1 MERFVIILLL
11 GCAIFVAGKTDGR
24 TFVDK
29 TLWLKEFHEI
39 PSKHIYLTAPLRF
52 GKTTN
57 MEMMKEFFSITNNE
71 KQTRDLFEDTLIN
84 SKENTFFNAYF
95 RKYPVMHLNFQPLL
109 STTNKLT
116 FRENMCKIFTDVRNN
131 TDPTLFLLTT
141 EKKIAKL
148 RKLNKACTEKFEF
161 EKFTINYTKALYKH
175 YGRKII
181 VLIDEMDALTRAILK
196 RNIKEQNET
205 VLEFKL
211 ILQKWLESNEHIE
224 KTFSV
229 GSVSTTHLTHM
240 DPYPDCIEKVVFND
254 NERYAKYFGF
264 SDKEVEDLLEK
275 ASLTDKLQR
284 FKSYYDGYGV
294 AYSDLRVYNT
304 ISPIEFIKY
313 RKFAPYW
320 SESVD
325 PLKNDFQGLFS
336 RPEIGSLVE
345 KAIFWDMNELPE
357 LEHLQHPIGKD
368 VFHTIRGNAIVASKD
383 VVAAGDI
390 LFDYLKESGYL
401 GDAGYSGLLVATNQD
416 AAFALGTTLA
426 RDSNYYQ
433 NARNISSSAKTRLVE
448 ALKNLAT
455 SKETMKE
462 LAGAVHGLF
471 QPACSLVTDER
482 VSFAGPIFTILAY
495 EDPEVFETVLSPL
508 RVGDQPNRPDVVL
521 VRKDSVAFV
530 LTLRRGKS
538 AREAAEAALN
548 SEYERIFEEDLRG
561 VEIESKIFVGLNLD
575 VDCGVSIGFGEDGIQ
590 VNEIKDGKQSNR

>member
-1 MERFVIILLL
+1 
-11 GCAIFVAGKTDGR
+11 
-24 TFVDK
+24 
-29 TLWLKEFHEI
+29 
-39 PSKHIYLTAPLRF
+39 
-52 GKTTN
+52 
-57 MEMMKEFFSITNNE
+57 MEMMKEFFSISNNE
-71 KQTRDLFEDTLIN
+71 KQTRDLFEDTLIH
-84 SKENTFFNAYF
+84 SKENNFFNAYF

-109 STTNKLT
+109 STTSKLT
-116 FRENMCKIFTDVRNN
+116 FRENMCKIFTDARNN

-141 EKKIAKL
+141 KRKRGKL
-148 RKLNKACTEKFEF
+148 GKLNKACIDKFEF

-175 YGRKII
+175 YGRKIL
-181 VLIDEMDALTRAILK
+181 VLIDEMDALTRATLK
-196 RNIKEQNET
+196 RNIREQNEA

-229 GSVSTTHLTHM
+229 GSVSTTHLAHM
-240 DPYPDCIEKVVFND
+240 DPYPRCIEKVVFND
-254 NERYAKYFGF
+254 NEQYAKYFGF
-264 SDKEVEDLLEK
+264 TDKEVEHLLDK

-294 AYSDLRVYNT
+294 AYSNLRVYNT
-304 ISPIEFIKY
+304 ISPIKFITY
-313 RKFAPYW
+313 REFAPYW

-325 PLKNDFQGLFS
+325 PLKNDFQGLVS

-345 KAIFWDMNELPE
+345 KAIFWDTNDLPE
-357 LEHLQHPIGKD
+357 LEHLKHPIGND
-368 VFHTIRGNAIVASKD
+368 VFHATRGNAIVGSED

-390 LFDYLKESGYL
+390 LFDFLKDSGYL
-401 GDAGYSGLLVATNQD
+401 GDSGYSGLLVATNQD

-426 RDSNYYQ
+426 RDSNYYR
-433 NARNISSSAKTRLVE
+433 NARNISSTAKTRLVE
-448 ALKNLAT
+448 AVKNLAT
-455 SKETMKE
+455 SKETMRE

-471 QPACSLVTDER
+471 QAACSLVTEER

-530 LTLRRGKS
+530 FTLRRGKS

-548 SEYERIFEEDLRG
+548 SDYESIFEDNLKG
-561 VEIESKIFVGLNLD
+561 VKIESKIFVGLNLD
-575 VDCGVSIGFGEDGIQ
+575 VSCRVSIGFGEDGIQ
-590 VNEIKDGKQSNR
+590 VNEIKEASSPIDETG